1 MPPNIYQQLLAQLR
15 SDFAFPPPSEALFT
29 QLDSLRVASRLSL
42 VLAGI
47 ALTVWV
53 WRGRLW
59 IVKTQMAG
67 GSWVFELNLEACWP
81 AFSYCHSLFL
91 RLYIRRI
98 DRIFDDLSDAA
109 LLWRSLI
116 WFPLWLAGW
125 VFTWKLCRQALLP
138 YDDQAALHSGQVDE
152 KTTPS
157 TSQLRR
163 AVDATFLIVPVIAI
177 RWLVILSVS
186 AQQSYSV
193 LFHQVFILDD
203 NLDEASETLV
213 HQRVFVPIAP
223 FDVRRAQ
230 LQYEEAEVLRD
241 LQNIQWMWHGMVLT
255 IALCTVASL
264 SLIVNLR
271 RQLRTLDADFLRFSR
286 EHVQKRSSLRRNL
299 ASLLAALSL
308 VLLVPVCAV
317 ADACVTH
324 EPPTLFSGAL
334 FAERKQLISLYA
346 YVSFSL
352 VVNLGLCGRAVF
364 DKTDAGEAEEDRQY
378 LLLPTG
384 DPDAEDV

>member
-1 MPPNIYQQLLAQLR
+1 MPSNIYQHLLAQLR
-15 SDFAFPPPSEALFT
+15 SDFAFPPPSEALFA

-47 ALTVWV
+47 ALTVWA

-67 GSWVFELNLEACWP
+67 GSWAFELNLEACWL

-98 DRIFDDLSDAA
+98 ARIFDDLSDAA

-116 WFPLWLAGW
+116 WLPLWLAGW
-125 VFTWKLCRQALLP
+125 VFVNEETGAVLP
-138 YDDQAALHSGQVDE
+138 LAVS
-152 KTTPS
+152 PP

-186 AQQSYSV
+186 AQHSYSV
-193 LFHQVFILDD
+193 LCHQVSILDD

-241 LQNIQWMWHGMVLT
+241 LQNIQWMWQGM
-255 IALCTVASL
+255 LCTVASL
-264 SLIVNLR
+264 SRIVNLR

-286 EHVQKRSSLRRNL
+286 EHAQTRSSLRRNL
-299 ASLLAALSL
+299 AFHLAALSL

-317 ADACVTH
+317 ADGASNGSRTH
-324 EPPTLFSGAL
+324 DEGT
-334 FAERKQLISLYA
+334 
-346 YVSFSL
+346 
-352 VVNLGLCGRAVF
+352 
-364 DKTDAGEAEEDRQY
+364 
-378 LLLPTG
+378 
-384 DPDAEDV
+384 